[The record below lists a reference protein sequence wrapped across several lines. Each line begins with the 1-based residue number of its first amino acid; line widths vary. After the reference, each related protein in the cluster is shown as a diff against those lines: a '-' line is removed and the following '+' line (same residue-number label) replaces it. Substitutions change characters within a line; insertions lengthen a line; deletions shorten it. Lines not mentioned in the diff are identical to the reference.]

1 MKCAASYTLTVISD
15 GAQGK
20 PGVGVSS
27 IVREFAL
34 SSSSTSAPSSG
45 WSPTRPSRNAGQTIW
60 VRDKTTYSD
69 DKVVY
74 STPYPATGDKGDTG
88 AQGPQGEKGDKGD
101 PGVQGPQGETGPQGP
116 QGDPGPQGP
125 KGESGA
131 SSWDDIQG
139 KPTLGALSAKDS
151 VGAEDLADVISYGSI
166 A

>member
-88 AQGPQGEKGDKGD
+88 ATGPKGDKGETGPKGDKGETGPQGDKGETGPQGEKGDKD
-101 PGVQGPQGETGPQGP
+101 RR
-116 QGDPGPQGP
+116 
-125 KGESGA
+125 KRSSGR
-131 SSWDDIQG
+131 
-139 KPTLGALSAKDS
+139 
-151 VGAEDLADVISYGSI
+151 
-166 A
+166 

>member
-45 WSPTRPSRNAGQTIW
+45 WSTTRPSRNAGQTIW

-69 DKVVY
+69 GKVVY

-88 AQGPQGEKGDKGD
+88 ATGPKGDKGETGSQGLQGLQGEKGDH
-101 PGVQGPQGETGPQGP
+101 GETGATV
-116 QGDPGPQGP
+116 PQGP
-125 KGESGA
+125 KGDKG
-131 SSWDDIQG
+131 
-139 KPTLGALSAKDS
+139 
-151 VGAEDLADVISYGSI
+151 
-166 A
+166 